1 MKRITEKNKCKCRQC
16 NSKEEIYPETKQK
29 MVRPNLHIKRAMLFS
44 MLMLLMDNA
53 LAYGT
58 VKVLSAIDISIPLSF
73 GLQFIVLFILF
84 LIGTLILFAKR
95 IVIFIIRLYQKYAPY
110 DIRSNCL
117 FVPNCSEYMILA
129 IQKYG
134 LLRGIKKGIHRY
146 KRCHAP
152 NGGVDYP

>member
-1 MKRITEKNKCKCRQC
+1 
-16 NSKEEIYPETKQK
+16 
-29 MVRPNLHIKRAMLFS
+29 MVRPNLHIKRAILFFV
-44 MLMLLMDNA
+44 LMFLIDNA

-58 VKVLSAIDISIPLSF
+58 VKILSVIDISIPLSF
-73 GLQFIVLFILF
+73 GLQFIILFILF
-84 LIGTLILFAKR
+84 FVGTLILFAKR

-134 LLRGIKKGIHRY
+134 LFRGIRKGIQRY

>member
-1 MKRITEKNKCKCRQC
+1 MKRISKKAKCKCGQC
-16 NSKEEIYPETKQK
+16 NSNEEIYPETKQK
-29 MVRPNLHIKRAMLFS
+29 MIRPDLNIKRVVAFS
-44 MLMLLMDNA
+44 ILMLLMNIA
-53 LAYGT
+53 FTYGT
-58 VKVLSAIDISIPLSF
+58 LKVLSIIDISIPLSF
-73 GLQFIVLFILF
+73 GLQFFILFVLF
-84 LIGTLILFAKR
+84 LIGTLMLFAKR

>member
-1 MKRITEKNKCKCRQC
+1 
-16 NSKEEIYPETKQK
+16 
-29 MVRPNLHIKRAMLFS
+29 
-44 MLMLLMDNA
+44 MLLIDNA

-58 VKVLSAIDISIPLSF
+58 VKILSVIDISIPLSF
-73 GLQFIVLFILF
+73 GLQFIILFILF
-84 LIGTLILFAKR
+84 FVGTLILLAKR

-134 LLRGIKKGIHRY
+134 LVRGIRKGIQRY